1 MTDTETTTPV
11 SAPSTTAGAGPITAP
26 ASTGT
31 ATASPPAKPSVA
43 PIWLR
48 ILQGLSGVGLIVGFF
63 LPWIKLG
70 ELVSLSGFSLVLAG
84 GEAVEQLS
92 APSRGLIFSIPLIG
106 LALLATSIKGFRGL
120 AWAGMATGILIVL
133 VGLYTLIS
141 AFLDSTGAGMW
152 LVSGCALLSLGT
164 GALALRIAKGR

>member
-1 MTDTETTTPV
+1 MTDIETTTSS
-11 SAPSTTAGAGPITAP
+11 SAPSSTAGAGPITAP
-26 ASTGT
+26 ASSAAVGV
-31 ATASPPAKPSVA
+31 PPAKPSVA
-43 PIWLR
+43 PLWLR
-48 ILQGLSGVGLIVGFF
+48 ILQGLSGVGLIIGFF

-152 LVSGCALLSLGT
+152 LVSGCALLALGT
-164 GALALRIAKGR
+164 GALALRLAKGR